1 MKSTQYDVS
10 KSVSNDLDCDGVVL
24 KNTIDNEFV
33 NVYRRSAIS
42 PPAASVSSNDSNEAA
57 DREIPFVLAHATT
70 KVRPH
75 SDHVSPVN
83 ASPEKTLKSHKT
95 SSTKTSVTSS
105 EASTPLDD
113 SVWRSMLSGENLGVN
128 HRPLSSHFSLQLP
141 DLIPSKEDE
150 SDASRDDSVRSVT
163 LTKAGS
169 DDKHF
174 GLLVRRGVKNG
185 KPVLFVESASVQDP
199 LFVPGDQLVAVHDV
213 DVEEKDR
220 DEVIQIFNECAENQ
234 ITLTVRR

>member
-1 MKSTQYDVS
+1 M
-10 KSVSNDLDCDGVVL
+10 
-24 KNTIDNEFV
+24 
-33 NVYRRSAIS
+33 
-42 PPAASVSSNDSNEAA
+42 
-57 DREIPFVLAHATT
+57 
-70 KVRPH
+70 
-75 SDHVSPVN
+75 
-83 ASPEKTLKSHKT
+83 
-95 SSTKTSVTSS
+95 
-105 EASTPLDD
+105 
-113 SVWRSMLSGENLGVN
+113 WRSMLSGENLGVN

-150 SDASRDDSVRSVT
+150 SDASRDDLVRSVT

-169 DDKHF
+169 DDKLF